1 MDVTRLGPSAR
12 SQVPPFAVMTVLDQ
26 VQAMRA
32 AGRDVI
38 NLCAGEPQRGAPS
51 PVRRRAAEVMQDG
64 TRLGYC
70 EALGL
75 RALRQRLAA
84 HYDAWY
90 GLEIDPRQIAI
101 TTGSSGAFVGTF
113 LTAFDVGSRVALARP
128 GYPAYRNILRA
139 LGCEVVELDCGAGV
153 RFQPTTE
160 LLDAAGPL
168 DGLVLASPANPTGT
182 VITDAEFEAV
192 IGWCREHNT
201 RLISDEIYHG
211 VTFTGSVGTSAWQ
224 HDRSAVIV
232 SSFSKYWG
240 MTGWRLGWAV
250 VPDDLLDGFDALS
263 GNYALCPPVP
273 PQYAAI
279 EAFTPAALAECEDAV
294 AEFAAAREVALA
306 AVPAL
311 GWVDVAPADGAFY
324 LYANIAPVLGDHP
337 NSTAWCADLLEQ
349 HEVAIT
355 PGLDFDGVHGDE
367 TIRLSLAAGP
377 DAIAEALRRVAA
389 FQGTAGVFQG

>member
-1 MDVTRLGPSAR
+1 MGMDLSRRPRELGPSAR
-12 SQVPPFAVMTVLDQ
+12 SAVPPFAVMTVLDQ

-51 PVRRRAAEVMQDG
+51 PVRRRAAEVMADG

-75 RALRQRLAA
+75 RALRQRIAD
-84 HYDAWY
+84 HYDDWY
-90 GLEIDPRQIAI
+90 SLNVDPRQIAI

-113 LTAFDVGSRVALARP
+113 LAAFDVGSRVALARP

-139 LGCEVVELDCGAGV
+139 LGCEVVELDCGPDV
-153 RFQPTTE
+153 RFQPTTD

-182 VITDAEFEAV
+182 VITDDEFSSV
-192 IGWCREHNT
+192 IDWCREHGT

-211 VTFTGSVGTSAWQ
+211 VTFTGSVGTCAWTQ
-224 HDRSAVIV
+224 DPSAVVI

-240 MTGWRLGWAV
+240 MTGWRLGWALI
-250 VPDDLLDGFDALS
+250 PEDLLPGFDALS

-279 EAFTPAALAECEDAV
+279 EAFTPESLAECEDAV
-294 AEFAAAREVALA
+294 AEFAAARQI
-306 AVPAL
+306 AL
-311 GWVDVAPADGAFY
+311 GAVDGLGWIDVAPADGAFY
-324 LYANIAPVLGDHP
+324 LYANIAPVLGDHV
-337 NSTAWCADLLEQ
+337 NSTSWCADLLERY
-349 HEVAIT
+349 EVAIT

-377 DAIAEALRRVAA
+377 DAIAEALRRVER
-389 FQGTAGVFQG
+389 FQRG